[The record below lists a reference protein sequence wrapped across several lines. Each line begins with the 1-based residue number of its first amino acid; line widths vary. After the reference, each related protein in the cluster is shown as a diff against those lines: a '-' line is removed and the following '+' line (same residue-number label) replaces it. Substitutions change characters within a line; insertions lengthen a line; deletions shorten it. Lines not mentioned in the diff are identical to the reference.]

1 MTTFNLN
8 DLLIDA
14 QQSHEEEEKRQ
25 RIERFSQFFNRVN
38 SAFSFRKV
46 IVKVENSSMSA
57 PAWSTSNV
65 VTFNSKQLGDLKD
78 AKQIAGIKGLN
89 LHELCHILYTSRE
102 GSELVDQ
109 VVEEKLWQAFNAL
122 EDQRIESFFTTKY
135 PSTIDWFTATIL
147 IHFVENPK
155 AFATSYP
162 LLRGRKYLSV
172 DLRAQSRAIYPEQEN
187 IDEICD
193 IVDQYRTLVFPA
205 DTEKG
210 IDLIRRFNA
219 LLPKGDGS
227 GEGGSGSGD
236 KITLKPAGEG
246 EEGDVNVVIN
256 DPFGHGQR
264 PTEGIE
270 SNPNSR
276 PVNPKQQKSDRDRT
290 SKQDQSDDAEKA
302 EKIKKPSKPTIE
314 LNIDDVEWDLGDDA
328 GDAGDQS
335 DDESE
340 SGDTAGDQS
349 DDESESGD
357 TAGDQIGEMIA
368 TALNEILNDY
378 ENQKELNDIIR
389 QIGGLPTLSSNNSKE
404 PELDRYNSLP
414 VDPVT
419 FQASRSFAKELER
432 LKATFDPA
440 WDRYESSG
448 RFNVQRML
456 REDDRNSLFD
466 QWNAGIEDATEIE
479 CVIILDNSGSMQGTK
494 ATNAYRSM
502 YAIKRALDKIGAS
515 TTVITFNSDTRI
527 LYRATDK
534 ATNIIRD
541 AGAGGGTDADEAI
554 RYSTKILAESE
565 KPVKI
570 FFAITDGE
578 WGGDLNSMHDQIERM
593 ARAGVLTA
601 LAYIPYGS
609 ETIAFNRDSAHR
621 CEIGAVVHNPL
632 DLINMAKSIVKYAI
646 TRRLVNR

>member
-1 MTTFNLN
+1 VTTFNV
-8 DLLIDA
+8 DKMLIDPLD
-14 QQSHEEEEKRQ
+14 QFLEEEKRQ

-38 SAFSFRKV
+38 SAFSFRHV
-46 IVKVENSSMSA
+46 TVKVENSSMSA

-65 VTFNSKQLGDLKD
+65 VTFNSSQLGDLKD

-89 LHELCHILYTSRE
+89 LHELCHILYTPRE

-109 VVEEKLWQAFNAL
+109 VVEEKLWQSFNAL
-122 EDQRIESFFTTKY
+122 EDQRIETLFTTKY

-172 DLRAQSRAIYPEQEN
+172 DLRAQSRAMYPEPQN
-187 IDEICD
+187 IDELSQ
-193 IVDQYRTLVFPA
+193 IVDEYRLLVFPA
-205 DTEKG
+205 DTDRG

-227 GEGGSGSGD
+227 GEGGGAGEGGTV
-236 KITLKPAGEG
+236 TLTPAGEG

-256 DPFGHGQR
+256 DPFGHGRR

-276 PVNPKQQKSDRDRT
+276 PLNPKQQKGDRDRA
-290 SKQDQSDDAEKA
+290 SQQKSQDDAEKA
-302 EKIKKPSKPTIE
+302 EEIKSAKPTIE
-314 LNIDDVEWDLGDDA
+314 INADQIDL

-335 DDESE
+335 GDADDQS
-340 SGDTAGDQS
+340 DQS
-349 DDESESGD
+349 DDLDSGD
-357 TAGDQIGEMIA
+357 QSGSGVAEMLA
-368 TALNEILNDY
+368 TALDEILSDY
-378 ENQKELNDIIR
+378 DNQKELNDIIR
-389 QIGGLPTLSSNNSKE
+389 QIGGLPSLATNNAKE
-404 PELDRYNSLP
+404 PDLTRYNALP
-414 VDPVT
+414 VDALT

-456 REDDRNSLFD
+456 REDDRNTLFD
-466 QWNAGIEDATEIE
+466 QWNTGIEDATEIE
-479 CVIILDNSGSMQGTK
+479 CVILLDNSGSMTGNK
-494 ATNAYRSM
+494 ASKAYRSM
-502 YAIKRALDKIGAS
+502 YAIKRALDKIGAN
-515 TTVITFNSDTRI
+515 TTVVTFNSYTNV
-527 LYRATDK
+527 LYRSSDK
-534 ATNIIRD
+534 ATNVIRD
-541 AGAGGGTDADEAI
+541 AGAGGGTEPNEAVN
-554 RYSTKILAESE
+554 YATKILAESD

-578 WGGDLNSMHDQIERM
+578 WYGDLDLVHDQIERM

-601 LAYIPYGS
+601 LAYITDVPVAL
-609 ETIAFNRDSAHR
+609 TRDMAHR
-621 CEIGAVVHNPL
+621 CEIGAVINNPL
-632 DLINMAKSIVKYAI
+632 DLINMAKTIVKYGI

>member
-1 MTTFNLN
+1 MTTFGLD
-8 DLLIDA
+8 DLIKSKVKALSENWEID
-14 QQSHEEEEKRQ
+14 QDEEEKRQ

-38 SAFSFRKV
+38 SAFSFRHV
-46 IVKVENSSMSA
+46 TVKVENSSMSA

-65 VTFNSKQLGDLKD
+65 VTFNSSQLGDLKD

-89 LHELCHILYTSRE
+89 LHELCHILYTPRE

-109 VVEEKLWQAFNAL
+109 VVEEKLWQSFNAL
-122 EDQRIESFFTTKY
+122 EDQRIETLFTTKY

-172 DLRAQSRAIYPEQEN
+172 DLRAQSRAIYPEPQN
-187 IDEICD
+187 IDELSQ
-193 IVDQYRTLVFPA
+193 IVDEYRLLVFPA

-227 GEGGSGSGD
+227 GEGGAGEGGQV
-236 KITLKPAGEG
+236 TLTPAGEG

-256 DPFGHGQR
+256 DPFGHGRR

-276 PVNPKQQKSDRDRT
+276 PLNPKQQKGDRDRA
-290 SKQDQSDDAEKA
+290 SQQKSQDDAEKA
-302 EKIKKPSKPTIE
+302 EEIKSAKPTIE
-314 LNIDDVEWDLGDDA
+314 INADQIDL

-335 DDESE
+335 
-340 SGDTAGDQS
+340 GDADDQS
-349 DDESESGD
+349 DDLDSGD
-357 TAGDQIGEMIA
+357 QSGSGIAEMLE
-368 TALNEILNDY
+368 TALDEILSDY
-378 ENQKELNDIIR
+378 DNQKELNDIIR
-389 QIGGLPTLSSNNSKE
+389 QIGGLPSLATNNAKE
-404 PELDRYNSLP
+404 PDLTRYNALP
-414 VDPVT
+414 VDALT

-456 REDDRNSLFD
+456 REDDRNTLFD
-466 QWNAGIEDATEIE
+466 QWNTGIEDATEIE
-479 CVIILDNSGSMQGTK
+479 CVILLDNSGSMTGNK
-494 ATNAYRSM
+494 ASRAYRSM
-502 YAIKRALDKIGAS
+502 YAIKRALDKIGAN
-515 TTVITFNSDTRI
+515 TTVITFNSYTNV
-527 LYRATDK
+527 LYRSSDK

-541 AGAGGGTDADEAI
+541 AGAGGGTEPNEAVN
-554 RYSTKILAESE
+554 YATKILAESD

-578 WGGDLNSMHDQIERM
+578 WYGDLNLVHDQIERM

-601 LAYIPYGS
+601 LAYIPFGN
-609 ETIAFNRDSAHR
+609 EHVVLDRDSAHR
-621 CEIGAVVHNPL
+621 CEIGAVVHNPM
-632 DLINMAKSIVKYAI
+632 DLINMAKLIVKYAI

>member
-1 MTTFNLN
+1 MTTFNV
-8 DLLIDA
+8 DKMLIDPID
-14 QQSHEEEEKRQ
+14 QFLEEEKRQ

-38 SAFSFRKV
+38 SAFSFRHV
-46 IVKVENSSMSA
+46 TVKVENSSMSA

-65 VTFNSKQLGDLKD
+65 VTFNSSQLGDLKD

-89 LHELCHILYTSRE
+89 LHELCHILYTPRE

-109 VVEEKLWQAFNAL
+109 VVEEKLWQSFNAL
-122 EDQRIESFFTTKY
+122 EDQRIETLFTTKY

-172 DLRAQSRAIYPEQEN
+172 DLRAQSRAMYPEPQN
-187 IDEICD
+187 IDELSQ
-193 IVDQYRTLVFPA
+193 IVDEYRLLVFPA

-227 GEGGSGSGD
+227 GEGGGAGEGGTV
-236 KITLKPAGEG
+236 TLTPAGEG

-256 DPFGHGQR
+256 DPFGHGRR

-276 PVNPKQQKSDRDRT
+276 PLNPKQQKGDRDRA
-290 SKQDQSDDAEKA
+290 SQQKSQDDAEKA
-302 EKIKKPSKPTIE
+302 EEIKSAKPTIE
-314 LNIDDVEWDLGDDA
+314 INADQIDL

-335 DDESE
+335 GDADDQS
-340 SGDTAGDQS
+340 DQS
-349 DDESESGD
+349 DDLDSGD
-357 TAGDQIGEMIA
+357 QPNSGVAEMLA
-368 TALNEILNDY
+368 TALDEILSDY
-378 ENQKELNDIIR
+378 DNQKELNDIIR
-389 QIGGLPTLSSNNSKE
+389 QIGGLPSLATNNAKE
-404 PELDRYNSLP
+404 PDLTRYNALP
-414 VDPVT
+414 VDALT

-456 REDDRNSLFD
+456 REDDRNTLFD
-466 QWNAGIEDATEIE
+466 QWNTGIEDATEIE
-479 CVIILDNSGSMQGTK
+479 CVILLDNSGSMTGNK
-494 ATNAYRSM
+494 ASKAYRSM
-502 YAIKRALDKIGAS
+502 YAIKRALDKIGAN
-515 TTVITFNSDTRI
+515 TTVVTFNSYTNV
-527 LYRATDK
+527 LYRSSDK
-534 ATNIIRD
+534 ATNVIRD
-541 AGAGGGTDADEAI
+541 AGAGGGTEPNEAVN
-554 RYSTKILAESE
+554 YATKILAESD

-578 WGGDLNSMHDQIERM
+578 WYGDLDLVHDQIERM

-601 LAYIPYGS
+601 LAYITDVPVAL
-609 ETIAFNRDSAHR
+609 TRDMAHR
-621 CEIGAVVHNPL
+621 CEIGAVINNPI
-632 DLINMAKSIVKYAI
+632 DLINMAKTIVKYGI

>member
-1 MTTFNLN
+1 MTTFNV
-8 DLLIDA
+8 DKMLIDPLD
-14 QQSHEEEEKRQ
+14 QFLEEEKRQ

-38 SAFSFRKV
+38 SAFSFRHV
-46 IVKVENSSMSA
+46 TVKVENSSMSA

-65 VTFNSKQLGDLKD
+65 VTFNSSQLGDLKD

-89 LHELCHILYTSRE
+89 LHELCHILYTPRE

-109 VVEEKLWQAFNAL
+109 VVEEKLWQSFNAL
-122 EDQRIESFFTTKY
+122 EDQRIETLFTTKY

-172 DLRAQSRAIYPEQEN
+172 DLRAQSRAMYPEPQN
-187 IDEICD
+187 IDELSQ
-193 IVDQYRTLVFPA
+193 IVDEYRLLVFPA
-205 DTEKG
+205 DTDRG

-227 GEGGSGSGD
+227 GEGGGAGEGGTV
-236 KITLKPAGEG
+236 TLTPAGEG

-256 DPFGHGQR
+256 DPFGHGRR

-276 PVNPKQQKSDRDRT
+276 PLNPKQQKGDRDRA
-290 SKQDQSDDAEKA
+290 SQQKSQDDAEKA
-302 EKIKKPSKPTIE
+302 EEIKSAKPTIE
-314 LNIDDVEWDLGDDA
+314 INADQIDL

-335 DDESE
+335 GDADDQS
-340 SGDTAGDQS
+340 DQS
-349 DDESESGD
+349 DDLDSGD
-357 TAGDQIGEMIA
+357 QSGSGVAEMLA
-368 TALNEILNDY
+368 TALDEILSDY
-378 ENQKELNDIIR
+378 DNQKELNDIIR
-389 QIGGLPTLSSNNSKE
+389 QIGGLPSLATNNAKE
-404 PELDRYNSLP
+404 PDLTRYNALP
-414 VDPVT
+414 VDALT

-456 REDDRNSLFD
+456 REDDRNTLFD
-466 QWNAGIEDATEIE
+466 QWNTGIEDATEIE
-479 CVIILDNSGSMQGTK
+479 CVILLDNSGSMTGNK
-494 ATNAYRSM
+494 ASKAYRSM
-502 YAIKRALDKIGAS
+502 YAIKRALDKIGAN
-515 TTVITFNSDTRI
+515 TTVVTFNSYTNV
-527 LYRATDK
+527 LYRSSDK
-534 ATNIIRD
+534 ATNVIRD
-541 AGAGGGTDADEAI
+541 AGAGGGTEPNEAVN
-554 RYSTKILAESE
+554 YATKILAESD

-578 WGGDLNSMHDQIERM
+578 WYGDLDLVHDQIERM

-601 LAYIPYGS
+601 LAYITDVPVAL
-609 ETIAFNRDSAHR
+609 TRDMAHR
-621 CEIGAVVHNPL
+621 CEIGAVINNPL
-632 DLINMAKSIVKYAI
+632 DLINMAKTIVKYGI

>member
-1 MTTFNLN
+1 M
-8 DLLIDA
+8 LIDPID
-14 QQSHEEEEKRQ
+14 QFLEEEKRQ

-38 SAFSFRKV
+38 SAFSFRHV
-46 IVKVENSSMSA
+46 TVKVENSSMSA

-65 VTFNSKQLGDLKD
+65 VTFNSSQLGDLKD

-89 LHELCHILYTSRE
+89 LHELCHILYTPRE

-109 VVEEKLWQAFNAL
+109 VVEEKLWQSFNAL
-122 EDQRIESFFTTKY
+122 EDQRIETLFTTKY

-172 DLRAQSRAIYPEQEN
+172 DLRAQSRAMYPEPQN
-187 IDEICD
+187 IDELSQ
-193 IVDQYRTLVFPA
+193 IVDEYRLLVFPA

-227 GEGGSGSGD
+227 GEGGGAGEGGTV
-236 KITLKPAGEG
+236 TLTPAGEG

-256 DPFGHGQR
+256 DPFGHGRR

-276 PVNPKQQKSDRDRT
+276 PLNPKQQKGDRDRA
-290 SKQDQSDDAEKA
+290 SQQKSQDDAEKA
-302 EKIKKPSKPTIE
+302 EEIKSAKPTIE
-314 LNIDDVEWDLGDDA
+314 INADQIDL

-335 DDESE
+335 GDADDQS
-340 SGDTAGDQS
+340 DQS
-349 DDESESGD
+349 DDLDSGD
-357 TAGDQIGEMIA
+357 QPNSGVAEMLA
-368 TALNEILNDY
+368 TALDEILSDY
-378 ENQKELNDIIR
+378 DNQKELNDIIR
-389 QIGGLPTLSSNNSKE
+389 QIGGLPSLATNNAKE
-404 PELDRYNSLP
+404 PDLTRYNALP
-414 VDPVT
+414 VDALT

-456 REDDRNSLFD
+456 REDDRNTLFD
-466 QWNAGIEDATEIE
+466 QWNTGIEDATEIE
-479 CVIILDNSGSMQGTK
+479 CVILLDNSGSMTGNK
-494 ATNAYRSM
+494 ASKAYRSM
-502 YAIKRALDKIGAS
+502 YAIKRALDKIGAN
-515 TTVITFNSDTRI
+515 TTVVTFNSYTNV
-527 LYRATDK
+527 LYRSSDK
-534 ATNIIRD
+534 ATNVIRD
-541 AGAGGGTDADEAI
+541 AGAGGGTEPNEAVN
-554 RYSTKILAESE
+554 YATKILAESD

-578 WGGDLNSMHDQIERM
+578 WYGDLDLVHDQIERM

-601 LAYIPYGS
+601 LAYITDVPVAL
-609 ETIAFNRDSAHR
+609 TRDMAHR
-621 CEIGAVVHNPL
+621 CEIGAVINNPI
-632 DLINMAKSIVKYAI
+632 DLINMAKTIVKYGI

>member
-1 MTTFNLN
+1 MTTFSLD
-8 DLLIDA
+8 DLIKSKVQALSQNWEIDR
-14 QQSHEEEEKRQ
+14 EEEEKRQ

-38 SAFSFRKV
+38 SAFSFRHV
-46 IVKVENSSMSA
+46 TVKVENSTMTA

-65 VTFNSKQLGDLKD
+65 VTFNSSQLGDLKD
-78 AKQIAGIKGLN
+78 AREIAGIKGLN
-89 LHELCHILYTSRE
+89 LHELCHILYTPRE

-109 VVEEKLWQAFNAL
+109 VVEEKLWQSFNAL
-122 EDQRIESFFTTKY
+122 EDQRIETLFTTKY

-155 AFATSYP
+155 TFATSYP

-172 DLRAQSRAIYPEQEN
+172 DLRAQSRAMYPEPQN
-187 IDEICD
+187 IDEIAQ
-193 IVDQYRTLVFPA
+193 IVDEYRLLVFPA
-205 DTEKG
+205 DTDRG

-227 GEGGSGSGD
+227 GEGGGAGEGGTV
-236 KITLKPAGEG
+236 TLTPAGEG
-246 EEGDVNVVIN
+246 EEGDVYVVIN
-256 DPFGHGQR
+256 DPFGHGRR

-276 PVNPKQQKSDRDRT
+276 PLNPKQQKGDRDRA
-290 SKQDQSDDAEKA
+290 SQQKSQDDAEKA
-302 EKIKKPSKPTIE
+302 EEIKSAKPTIKI
-314 LNIDDVEWDLGDDA
+314 NPDQIDL

-335 DDESE
+335 GDADDQS
-340 SGDTAGDQS
+340 DQS
-349 DDESESGD
+349 DDLDSGD
-357 TAGDQIGEMIA
+357 QSGSGVAEMLA
-368 TALNEILNDY
+368 TALDEILSDY
-378 ENQKELNDIIR
+378 DNQKELNDIIR
-389 QIGGLPTLSSNNSKE
+389 QIGGLPSLATNNAKE
-404 PELDRYNSLP
+404 PEVTRYNSLP
-414 VDPVT
+414 VDALT

-456 REDDRNSLFD
+456 REDDRNTLFD
-466 QWNAGIEDATEIE
+466 QWNTGIEDATEIE
-479 CVIILDNSGSMQGTK
+479 CVIILDNSGSMTGNK
-494 ATNAYRSM
+494 ASRAYRSM

-515 TTVITFNSDTRI
+515 TTVITFNSVTNV
-527 LYRATDK
+527 LYRSSDK

-541 AGAGGGTDADEAI
+541 AGAGGGTEAGEAVN
-554 RYSTKILAESE
+554 YATKILAESE

-578 WGGDLNSMHDQIERM
+578 WGGDLDVVHDQIERM
-593 ARAGVLTA
+593 ARAGVLTS
-601 LAYIPYGS
+601 LAYIAEGQYAPQLD
-609 ETIAFNRDSAHR
+609 RDTAHR
-621 CEIGAVVHNPL
+621 CEIGAVVNNPM

>member
-1 MTTFNLN
+1 MNLD
-8 DLLIDA
+8 DLIKGKMQAIAQNWEID
-14 QQSHEEEEKRQ
+14 QEEEEKRQ

-38 SAFSFRKV
+38 SAFSFRHV
-46 IVKVENSSMSA
+46 TVKVENSSMSA

-65 VTFNSKQLGDLKD
+65 VTFNSNQLGDLKD

-89 LHELCHILYTSRE
+89 LHELCHILYTPRE

-109 VVEEKLWQAFNAL
+109 VIEEKLWSAFNAL
-122 EDQRIESFFTTKY
+122 EDQRIETLFTTKY

-155 AFATSYP
+155 AFNTSYP

-172 DLRAQSRAIYPEQEN
+172 DLRAQSRALYPEPQN
-187 IDEICD
+187 IDEISQ
-193 IVDQYRTLVFPA
+193 IVDEYRLLIFPA

-227 GEGGSGSGD
+227 GNGNGGEGGTA
-236 KITLKPAGEG
+236 TLKPAGEG

-276 PVNPKQQKSDRDRT
+276 PVSPKQQKGDRDRA
-290 SKQDQSDDAEKA
+290 SKQNPQDDAEKA
-302 EKIKKPSKPTIE
+302 EEIKNSKPTIE
-314 LNIDDVEWDLGDDA
+314 LNADQIDWDLSDDA
-328 GDAGDQS
+328 GDLSGDADDAGNEPSDDLQSGDQ
-335 DDESE
+335 
-340 SGDTAGDQS
+340 AG
-349 DDESESGD
+349 
-357 TAGDQIGEMIA
+357 AGVAEMIA
-368 TALNEILNDY
+368 TALDEILSNHD
-378 ENQKELNDIIR
+378 NQKELNEIIR
-389 QIGGLPTLSSNNSKE
+389 QIGGLPSLATNDAKE
-404 PELDRYNSLP
+404 PELTRYNALP
-414 VDPVT
+414 VDALT

-432 LKATFDPA
+432 LKASFDPA

-456 REDDRNSLFD
+456 REDDRNTLFD
-466 QWNAGIEDATEIE
+466 QWNAGIEDACEIE
-479 CVIILDNSGSMQGTK
+479 CVIALDNSGSMQGNK
-494 ATNAYRSM
+494 ASKAYRSM

-515 TTVITFNSDTRI
+515 TTVITFNSETNV
-527 LYRATDK
+527 LYRASDK
-534 ATNIIRD
+534 ATNVIRD
-541 AGAGGGTDADEAI
+541 AGAGGGTEATDAV
-554 RYSTKILAESE
+554 RYGTKILAESD

-578 WGGDLNSMHDQIERM
+578 WGGDLNIVHDQIERM

-601 LAYIPYGS
+601 LAYIPFGD
-609 ETIAFNRDSAHR
+609 ERVVLDRDSAHR
-621 CEIGAVVHNPL
+621 CEIGAVVHNPM
-632 DLINMAKSIVKYAI
+632 DLINMAKLIVKYAI